1 MGQVSIKIRGR
12 SYQVVCEDGQ
22 EDHLNKLGL
31 MLGDQANSLIK
42 RTGPVSDSLLLVMV
56 ALLLGDKVEGLAQ
69 ELEATKKKSEVKHD
83 KDESYLLTNAID
95 RFASK
100 INSVADKLDIK

>member
-12 SYQVVCEDGQ
+12 NYQVACEDGQ

-31 MLGDQANSLIK
+31 MLDDQANSLIK

-69 ELEATKKKSEVKHD
+69 ELEATKKESEVKYD

-100 INSVADKLDIK
+100 INSVADKLNIK